1 MPTQLTLDFTPSPQ
15 PEQQPII
22 KNEAWL
28 DVSDIARG
36 VGFTT
41 AVWVSIALNDALEPL
56 QNEIDGDYDQ
66 RLYDSLWLSHFKL
79 SLAQSQSATFS
90 FTFPRKDGKTEKVSE
105 IGLRLRVKAQKQVVL
120 LGLMEDFRNES

>member
-1 MPTQLTLDFTPSPQ
+1 MAKQLTLNSISRTQRLQKPNIQ
-15 PEQQPII
+15 
-22 KNEAWL
+22 NEPWL
-28 DVSDIARG
+28 DVSNIARG

-41 AVWVSIALNDALEPL
+41 AVHISLTLNDALEPL

-66 RLYDSLWLSHFKL
+66 RLYDALWRAHFKL
-79 SLAQSQSATFS
+79 SLDQSRSATFS